1 MDGIAALTS
10 FLITFAAAVPVFM
23 LAWIALRFL
32 NRRAERMGGYAGNPG
47 PAVSAAVCVIQAL
60 AVLAAFPVVLYF
72 LSGGQGRGEASMI
85 VSLLFLVPL
94 GIVAAAG
101 AAATLLR
108 IARREKEGSPRPE
121 D

>member
-1 MDGIAALTS
+1 
-10 FLITFAAAVPVFM
+10 
-23 LAWIALRFL
+23 
-32 NRRAERMGGYAGNPG
+32 
-47 PAVSAAVCVIQAL
+47 VSAAVCVIQAL

-101 AAATLLR
+101 AAARCCVSPAGRRKALP
-108 IARREKEGSPRPE
+108 ARRLISPT
-121 D
+121 